1 MKRTRERLF
10 VSAAWVVA
18 VIFVGVMGC
27 AGHKDAETASQ
38 TAGPE
43 PVASASAPEAA
54 APLGTSPAASA
65 PALNVEAD
73 KALQTTRAI
82 TSVTVED
89 TADGALITVKGSGP
103 LTYTAVKSPFY
114 QGIDLY
120 FPETSAAG
128 VPKEPGVK
136 SELVRRVGI
145 TQANGGSRPSV
156 KVEIGLLQD
165 AAFTPRQEGN
175 NLVVALKALGAA
187 PETAPAQPSA
197 LKSETAAA
205 PPPEPKAS
213 SGKAAPAKA
222 AAPVARAAAPRTY
235 KAGGEAYLQRARL
248 KQVDFITED
257 RGRSVVKV
265 STTSPVDYTL
275 EKAGARRLLLKLPG
289 VFIPKEQQ
297 RPLITTRFESAAD
310 RIAPIMRR
318 DGVATVSI
326 ELREMVPY
334 RVDRDKDTILIHL
347 DASRVPPRPL
357 SDAGLPDWEAVL
369 QDSAPDSDVAG
380 GEDQAKAQAAGS
392 MDIFDTSRSSD
403 APMHFKG
410 ERIALDFFKTD
421 IKNVFRI
428 LKEVSGLNFAIDRD
442 VEGEVTLSLDKP
454 VPWDQVLFLILQMNN
469 LEAVKVGDIIR
480 IAPRA
485 TLDEAR
491 KAELEKVEA
500 ETKKKQMEQASAVVS
515 EFHKKSQAPERLTYI
530 PINYA
535 KCKEVTE
542 HLQSIM
548 EDKPILS
555 QDGMRVETTQV
566 KRFTNVR
573 CDERTNTIL
582 IRDSDDDIT
591 AAQDMVSNLDKPTPQ
606 VMIEARIVEATTT
619 FSREI
624 GVGWDGEA
632 GVQPGDAKAGVGPQ
646 RGYDTLGGTYGYNWA
661 VNYPLTSA
669 LYGTAGI
676 NFTRLMGLSQL
687 TLNATLSAQES
698 RGNVRIV
705 SSPKVLTLD
714 NKKATI
720 KQGLEYPIAKL
731 DDSGN
736 TTIEYHPV
744 DLLLEVTPHVTAD
757 RRITLSIHTTKN
769 DLGEVYAGEQ
779 SFNTK
784 EATTDLLLN
793 DGDTVVI
800 GGVIK
805 TDRRESMTGV
815 PWFNKLPVVGWLFKT
830 DNDTENR
837 EELLIFITPRIV
849 DVER

>member
-27 AGHKDAETASQ
+27 AGHKGAESAPQ

-54 APLGTSPAASA
+54 APVGVPPAASA
-65 PALNVEAD
+65 PAPVTD
-73 KALQTTRAI
+73 VGKASQAARAI
-82 TSVTVED
+82 TSVTVKD
-89 TADGALITVKGSGP
+89 TAEGAVVTVMGSGP

-120 FPETSAAG
+120 FPETSVSGA
-128 VPKEPGVK
+128 PREPEVK

-145 TQANGGSRPSV
+145 SQANGSRPSV

-165 AAFTPRQEGN
+165 AVFTPRQEGN
-175 NLVVALKALGAA
+175 SLVVALRSLGAA

-197 LKSETAAA
+197 MKSEAAWAA
-205 PPPEPKAS
+205 P
-213 SGKAAPAKA
+213 APAKA
-222 AAPVARAAAPRTY
+222 FPAKASAPSAPVLKASAPARY
-235 KAGGEAYLQRARL
+235 SSGGETFLRKGRL
-248 KQVDFITED
+248 KQVDFIQED
-257 RGRSVVKV
+257 RGRSVIKV

-275 EKAGARRLLLKLPG
+275 EKVGARRLLLKLPG

-310 RIAPIMRR
+310 RIAPIMRK
-318 DGVATVSI
+318 DGMATVSI

-334 RVDRDKDTILIHL
+334 RVDRDRDTILVHL

-357 SDAGLPDWEAVL
+357 SDAGLADWEAVL
-369 QDSAPDSDVAG
+369 QDSMPDSGLTGD
-380 GEDQAKAQAAGS
+380 EDHARAEAAGS
-392 MDIFDTSRSSD
+392 MDIFETGRPSD
-403 APMHFKG
+403 KPMKFTG

-469 LEAVKVGDIIR
+469 LEAVRVGDIIR

-485 TLDEAR
+485 TLDETR

-500 ETKKKQMEQASAVVS
+500 ETKKKQMEQAASVVS

-548 EDKPILS
+548 EDKPVLS
-555 QDGMRVETTQV
+555 NDGMRVETTQV

-573 CDERTNTIL
+573 CDERTNMIL
-582 IRDSDDDIT
+582 IRDSDDDIA

-624 GVGWDGEA
+624 GVGWDGDA
-632 GVQPGDAKAGVGPQ
+632 GIQPGDAKAGVGPQ

-661 VNYPLTSA
+661 VNYPLTST
-669 LYGTAGI
+669 LYGAAGI

-744 DLLLEVTPHVTAD
+744 DLLLEVQPHVTAD

-769 DLGEVYAGEQ
+769 DLGEIYAGEQ

-784 EATTDLLLN
+784 EASTELLLN

-800 GGVIK
+800 GGIIK
-805 TDRRESMTGV
+805 TDRRDAMTGV
-815 PWFNKLPVVGWLFKT
+815 PWFNKIPVVGWLFKS
-830 DNDTENR
+830 DRDTEDR

-849 DVER
+849 DVDK